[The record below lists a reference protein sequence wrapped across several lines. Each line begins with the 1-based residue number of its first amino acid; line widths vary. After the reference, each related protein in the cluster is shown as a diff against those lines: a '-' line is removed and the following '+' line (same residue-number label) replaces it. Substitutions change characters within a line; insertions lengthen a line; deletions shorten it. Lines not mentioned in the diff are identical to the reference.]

1 MTVSPSQVKELRAA
15 TGAGMMDCKRALQEA
30 DGDMEAARDFLR
42 KKGISI
48 ARKKSSR
55 ETNEGGIGIVAAG
68 DGKTAGMVQLACE
81 TDFVARNDQFGALL
95 HHLAAQ
101 TLTGGPENLKEQAL
115 EAGPGTVNDLIVEAI
130 GKMGEN
136 LQLVNASRIAVDG
149 EGTLGEYVHTN
160 MKIGVLVALGS
171 AKAIPASDLESL
183 ANDLAMHIAASQV
196 SAIHGDDIDPAV
208 IAKEKE
214 IYAGQAKESGKPE
227 NIIEKI
233 VQGRLDKFVNEVSLM
248 NQPFVKDPDNTVG
261 QLLAGMGKELGA
273 ELTVQRFEKFQF

>member
-1 MTVSPSQVKELRAA
+1 MSYS
-15 TGAGMMDCKRALQEA
+15 MKR
-30 DGDMEAARDFLR
+30 R
-42 KKGISI
+42 KWLNTS
-48 ARKKSSR
+48 
-55 ETNEGGIGIVAAG
+55 VAAV
-68 DGKTAGMVQLACE
+68 AGLSLAQCS
-81 TDFVARNDQFGALL
+81 R
-95 HHLAAQ
+95 
-101 TLTGGPENLKEQAL
+101 
-115 EAGPGTVNDLIVEAI
+115 PGEL
-130 GKMGEN
+130 GEN